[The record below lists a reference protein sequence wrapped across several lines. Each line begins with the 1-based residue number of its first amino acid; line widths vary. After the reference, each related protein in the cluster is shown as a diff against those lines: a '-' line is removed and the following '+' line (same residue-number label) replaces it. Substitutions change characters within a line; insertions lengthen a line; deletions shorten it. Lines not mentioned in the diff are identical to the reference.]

1 MTASMQTA
9 NSHAKIVSC
18 CRDKIPAFWI
28 FSILEMEVLF
38 IDVFFYTFG
47 MLSNTPLSVTY
58 TFMLQNEKQLFG
70 GFFAIAFTV

>member
-18 CRDKIPAFWI
+18 CRDNIPAFLI

-38 IDVFFYTFG
+38 IVVAFYAFG
-47 MLSNTPLSVTY
+47 LL
-58 TFMLQNEKQLFG
+58 L
-70 GFFAIAFTV
+70 